1 MALRDS
7 RMEWMSGPSE
17 QPGGKPFEP
26 VVGEDGR
33 VDFEVGLT
41 TLCLWADVSDET
53 ILKLVKAGTIKRYG
67 RGRYR
72 LRESLVARLRHLQDE
87 QRQASKSAGES
98 RLKDK
103 RAEEIDMRL
112 EERSGALVAE
122 ARAEAL
128 AIVDEF
134 AGPLRSDLMSIP
146 ARVTKDLALRRQI
159 ESEIDVAFGAAAKRA
174 AAAASGDGEAGAA
187 VGAKTPAKPRR
198 LGARKPRVP
207 AKRGRARPA

>member
-1 MALRDS
+1 
-7 RMEWMSGPSE
+7 MSNPSD
-17 QPGGKPFEP
+17 QPGGTSAGQPFEP
-26 VVGEDGR
+26 VVAEDGR

-41 TLCLWADVSDET
+41 TLCLWAGVSDET
-53 ILKLVKAGTIKRYG
+53 ILKHVKDGVIRRHG

-72 LRESLVARLRHLQDE
+72 LREALQARARFLADE

-128 AIVDEF
+128 AIIDEF

-174 AAAASGDGEAGAA
+174 ASAAGGDGEAGDAL
-187 VGAKTPAKPRR
+187 GATPPATPRR
-198 LGARKPRVP
+198 LGAQKPRVP
-207 AKRGRARPA
+207 AQRGRARSA